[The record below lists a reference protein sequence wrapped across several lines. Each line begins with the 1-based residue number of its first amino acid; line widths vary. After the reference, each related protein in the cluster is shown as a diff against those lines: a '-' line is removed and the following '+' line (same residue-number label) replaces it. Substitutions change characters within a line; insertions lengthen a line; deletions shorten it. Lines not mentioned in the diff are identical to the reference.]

1 MRPPVL
7 ALLALVLTSLAG
19 AEAAPGTALHPVIV
33 AADAH
38 AATATTAGSARVELP
53 WLLPGDTDPAV
64 APDGRR
70 IAFTSSRHGNPEI
83 YVADSAT
90 GTVRRLT
97 VNPRA
102 DDRHPAWSPNGR
114 RIAWQS
120 GSAGDF
126 DLFVMDADGRG
137 KRSLVRGVGD
147 DIDAAWSP
155 DGARLA
161 FSSNRGGH
169 RDLWA
174 VSGAGGEPELLA
186 TLPGSV
192 RAPAWSPDGAR
203 IVFSRESGGDADLWS
218 LDVDSGNAEPLTSGP
233 GFDGAPDWAP
243 GGRQLAFTR
252 AAGGAVSVWTVR
264 ADGAGPTRLADSR
277 GDREPDWAL
286 VAPTLAPA
294 PGELLPDLDQRTPVG
309 LTVIRSHGRYR
320 LGFDSSTENIGRGP
334 LVIRGVR
341 APGQRAMQAHQLVE
355 RRGGS
360 VRVVRNVGLLHYELH
375 EPHFHWHLQD
385 FVRYELSSASNG
397 AVVARDRKTGF
408 CLIDRYGRS
417 LRNVPGTGPP
427 RFVGDCGSGQPD
439 ARAVLE
445 GSSVGYIDRYP
456 ALFHGQDLD
465 LTGLPAG
472 RYVLAHRAN
481 PDRSMRE
488 LRYTNNAASVLLRL
502 SWPNGPA
509 GAPVVSVLRRCES
522 ERRVLPVDAC
532 FGADLGDG
540 SLRCATAVS
549 D

>member
-7 ALLALVLTSLAG
+7 ALLALALVALSG
-19 AEAAPGTALHPVIV
+19 AEATPGTALHPVVV
-33 AADAH
+33 AAG
-38 AATATTAGSARVELP
+38 TQATTATLAGSLRAELP

-102 DDRHPAWSPNGR
+102 ADRRPAWSPNGR
-114 RIAWQS
+114 LIAWQS
-120 GSAGDF
+120 DSAATF
-126 DLFVMDADGRG
+126 DLFVMDAEGRR

-147 DIDAAWSP
+147 DVDAAWSP
-155 DGARLA
+155 DGRRVA

-186 TLPGSV
+186 TIPGAARS
-192 RAPAWSPDGAR
+192 PTWSPDGRR
-203 IVFSRESGGDADLWS
+203 IVFSRESGGDADLWR
-218 LDVDSGNAEPLTSGP
+218 LDMDSGDARPLTAGP

-243 GGRQLAFTR
+243 DGRRLAFTR

-264 ADGAGPTRLADSR
+264 ADGQGATRLAESR
-277 GDREPDWAL
+277 GDRGPDWAL
-286 VAPTLAPA
+286 AAPTLAPA
-294 PGELLPDLDQRTPVG
+294 PGEVLPDLDQRTPVG
-309 LTVIRSHGRYR
+309 LTVILAQGRYR

-334 LVIRGVR
+334 LVIHGVR
-341 APGQRAMQAHQLVE
+341 ASGQRAMQAHQLIE
-355 RRGGS
+355 RRGGGG
-360 VRVVRNVGLLHYELH
+360 VRAVRNVGFLHYELH

-385 FVRYELSSASNG
+385 FVRYELSALSSG
-397 AVVARDRKTGF
+397 DVVARDRKTGF

-417 LRNVPGTGPP
+417 SRNIPGTGPP

-439 ARAVLE
+439 ARTVLE

-481 PDRSMRE
+481 PDRRMRE
-488 LRYTNNAASVLLRL
+488 LRYTNNAASALLRL
-502 SWPNGPA
+502 AWPNGPA
-509 GAPVVSVLRRCES
+509 AAPVVHVLRRCES
-522 ERRVLPVDAC
+522 SGECSP
-532 FGADLGDG
+532 
-540 SLRCATAVS
+540 
-549 D
+549 